1 MPAAWLSRLQVIVL
15 AAIVLAGGPRLPV
28 LDALIYHTQGPDAA
42 RRAGLRWEAAG
53 TPRTHADRCTLGQP
67 APVPRAESVGGTA
80 PRLIAFTFQRPAPL
94 PYTAPRAV
102 DLPAPLQSRAPP
114 ALEG

>member
-1 MPAAWLSRLQVIVL
+1 MPAAGLRRLQVIVL
-15 AAIVLAGGPRLPV
+15 ATIVLAGGPGLPV

-53 TPRTHADRCTLGQP
+53 TPGTHADRCSLGRA
-67 APVPRAESVGGTA
+67 APVPRLV
-80 PRLIAFTFQRPAPL
+80 AFTFRRPAPV

-102 DLPAPLQSRAPP
+102 DLPTPLQSRAPP